1 MIMWRYGCSYVFAVN
16 NLCSVEGVL
25 VLLIFRSLSLSNY
38 SRNHSS
44 MAFVVPIAAVA
55 LVGAAGAAAT
65 ALKPHVMQRYTHQER
80 DA

>member
-1 MIMWRYGCSYVFAVN
+1 
-16 NLCSVEGVL
+16 
-25 VLLIFRSLSLSNY
+25 
-38 SRNHSS
+38 

-80 DA
+80 DV